1 MSISIIQSRFIR
13 KISSSSVIR
22 NSFIYVFCDGLNKAI
37 PFLLLPFITHYLTP
51 ADYGIVTNY
60 NVLVQIISVFA
71 CSCTA
76 AALPVMYAKLDKN
89 EIKHYVSNMIFLNT
103 AANAICV
110 LVVLPIHQLIE
121 ETLSISFVYQLSV
134 LVLVWFS
141 GITNLNMLLW
151 RCEEKPW
158 GFGIYQISQ
167 SAVNA
172 MGTIMLVIVLLLGWQ
187 GRIYSMIITTVV
199 FGLISVYIL
208 FKRGYIEWGI
218 NKVYMKQTLFFALP
232 IIPHALSFWFK
243 SGVDKIFLTNMCGLA
258 DNGYYSVAITWGA
271 VITMFLVALN
281 NAYAPALYKKL
292 AVFDGNRE
300 GTIMEQKK
308 LVKWI
313 WISLGVTLVFTIVA
327 CLVSMLLI
335 FVMYPSSYYD
345 SIYFLPWVMLGQFFY
360 GCYLMFVCFVHYTFK
375 TKVLG
380 VITFFWSIVQVG
392 LTYMLISWIGAIGSA
407 VSAAII
413 SAITFVFVAGYA
425 MRVYKLPWFS
435 YK

>member
-1 MSISIIQSRFIR
+1 MLISIIRSRIIR

-60 NVLVQIISVFA
+60 NVLVQIISVFV

-76 AALPVMYAKLDKN
+76 AALPVMFARLNKN
-89 EIKHYVSNMIFLNT
+89 EIKRYVSNMIFLNT
-103 AANAICV
+103 AANIICV

-121 ETLSISFVYQLSV
+121 DTLNISFIFQLSV

-151 RCEEKPW
+151 RCEERPLE
-158 GFGIYQISQ
+158 FGIYQISQ
-167 SAVNA
+167 SVINA
-172 MGTIMLVIVLLLGWQ
+172 LGTIMLVIVLLLGWQ
-187 GRIYSMIITTVV
+187 GRIYSMIFTTVV

-218 NKVYMKQTLFFALP
+218 DKIYMKQTLFFALP

-243 SGVDKIFLTNMCGLA
+243 SGVDKIFLTKMCGLA

-271 VITMFLVALN
+271 IITMFLVAFN

-292 AVFDGNRE
+292 AVFDNNKE
-300 GTIMEQKK
+300 STILEQKK

-313 WISLGVTLVFTIVA
+313 WISIGVTLVFAIIA

-335 FVMYPSSYYD
+335 FIMYPSSYYN
-345 SIYFLPWVMLGQFFY
+345 SLYFLPWVMLGQFFY
-360 GCYLMFVCFVHYTFK
+360 GCYLMFVCFVHYTLK

-380 VITFFWSIVQVG
+380 FITFFWSIVQVG
-392 LTYMLISWIGAIGSA
+392 LTYLLISSMGAIGSA

-413 SAITFVFVAGYA
+413 SAITFVFVAWYA
-425 MRVYKLPWFS
+425 MHVYKLPWFN

>member
-103 AANAICV
+103 AANVICV

-167 SAVNA
+167 SVVNA

-187 GRIYSMIITTVV
+187 GRIYSMIITTVL

-243 SGVDKIFLTNMCGLA
+243 SGVDKIFLTNMCSLA

-345 SIYFLPWVMLGQFFY
+345 SIYFLPWVMLGQFFLWMLFNVCMFCSLY
-360 GCYLMFVCFVHYTFK
+360 LQDQGPWGYNLFLEYCSSGINLYANFVDRSNRFGCVC
-375 TKVLG
+375 
-380 VITFFWSIVQVG
+380 
-392 LTYMLISWIGAIGSA
+392 
-407 VSAAII
+407 
-413 SAITFVFVAGYA
+413 GY
-425 MRVYKLPWFS
+425 Y
-435 YK
+435 